1 MSISNKEREEFNMKK
16 NNSEEIINRLKKID
30 LALIMILI
38 ITMLIG
44 ISAQASTVDNHTSVY
59 NTCMIITNTNY
70 DENIVTCETSMG
82 YIFQF
87 YGIEDYFV
95 GDIIICTMDD
105 NGTPKSIIDDKIIDT
120 KYSGFSMDESP
131 C

>member
-1 MSISNKEREEFNMKK
+1 MKK
-16 NNSEEIINRLKKID
+16 NSSEEVISRLKKID

-38 ITMLIG
+38 ITVLTG
-44 ISAQASTVDNHTSVY
+44 TSAQASTVDNHASVY
-59 NTCMIITNTNY
+59 NTCMIITNTSY
-70 DENIVTCETSMG
+70 DENIVTCETSTG
-82 YIFQF
+82 FIFEF
-87 YGIEDYFV
+87 CGTEDYFV

-105 NGTPKSIIDDKIIDT
+105 NGTPKSIIDDKIINT

>member
-1 MSISNKEREEFNMKK
+1 MKK
-16 NNSEEIINRLKKID
+16 NSSEEIISRLRKID
-30 LALIMILI
+30 LMLIMILI
-38 ITMLIG
+38 ITVLVG
-44 ISAQASTVDNHTSVY
+44 ISAQASTTTTNNHTSVY
-59 NTCMIITNTNY
+59 NTCMIITNTSY
-70 DENIVTCETSMG
+70 DENIVTCETSTG
-82 YIFQF
+82 FIFEF

>member
-1 MSISNKEREEFNMKK
+1 
-16 NNSEEIINRLKKID
+16 
-30 LALIMILI
+30 
-38 ITMLIG
+38 
-44 ISAQASTVDNHTSVY
+44 
-59 NTCMIITNTNY
+59 MIITNTSY
-70 DENIVTCETSMG
+70 DENIVTCETSTG
-82 YIFQF
+82 FIYSF

>member
-1 MSISNKEREEFNMKK
+1 MKK
-16 NNSEEIINRLKKID
+16 NSSEEIINRLKKID
-30 LALIMILI
+30 VVLIMILI
-38 ITMLIG
+38 ITVLIG
-44 ISAQASTVDNHTSVY
+44 TSTQASTVTNDNHTSVY

-70 DENIVTCETSMG
+70 DENIVTCETATG

-95 GDIIICTMDD
+95 GDIVICTMDD
-105 NGTPKSIIDDKIIDT
+105 NGTKSIIDDKIIDT

>member
-1 MSISNKEREEFNMKK
+1 MKR
-16 NNSEEIINRLKKID
+16 NSSEEIIDRLKKID
-30 LALIMILI
+30 MMLITILI
-38 ITMLIG
+38 ITVLIG
-44 ISAQASTVDNHTSVY
+44 ISAQASTVDNHASVY
-59 NTCMIITNTNY
+59 NTCMIVTNTSY
-70 DENIVTCETSMG
+70 DENIVTCETSTG
-82 YIFQF
+82 FIFKF

-105 NGTPKSIIDDKIIDT
+105 NGTPKNIIDDKIIDT